1 MDVKDVKKEYEKF
14 IEKYNLP
21 SFNEINEDFEVDK
34 IDRESDCFLRAVR
47 KAIMEKIVNAIG
59 FLEMLLNPMNAPRMY
74 VPFVNTMAVAD
85 NKEIDE
91 LYNSLSE
98 LSLLSL
104 KLEMGYSEKG
114 EAEVIRK
121 VFDVWQKE
129 KVRFGNLVD
138 KIGQPVNSVKRE
150 RSYFG

>member
-14 IEKYNLP
+14 VGKYSLP
-21 SFNEINEDFEVDK
+21 SFKELNEDFEIDK

-47 KAIMEKIVNAIG
+47 KAIMEKVVNAIG

-74 VPFVNTMAVAD
+74 VPFVNTMAVSD

-91 LYNSLSE
+91 LYTSLSK
-98 LSLLSL
+98 LSLISL
-104 KLEMGYSEKG
+104 KLEVGYSEKE
-114 EAEVIRK
+114 EAEVIKK
-121 VFDVWQKE
+121 VFEVWQKE
-129 KVRFGNLVD
+129 KVKFGNLVD
-138 KIGQPVNSVKRE
+138 KIGKPVNSVKRE

>member
-74 VPFVNTMAVAD
+74 VPFVNTMAVSD